1 MIRGFFSPT
10 HLGKT
15 DPAATEVPL
24 LDAFLYLPSID
35 AHVSLQFLVD
45 TGADV
50 SVLHARDSLR
60 LIQSEPEWDVI
71 RAYPAED
78 FGGAGAG
85 RPYYGVPALMVLSHE
100 DGGSDA
106 KQIRI
111 WIAEPGGLNQEHE
124 SLLGRD
130 VLAHYTLHFAQPIA
144 LTLER
149 RI

>member
-10 HLGKT
+10 HLGKA

-24 LDAFLYLPSID
+24 LDAFLYVPSID

-50 SVLHARDSLR
+50 TVLQAQDSLR
-60 LIQSEPEWDVI
+60 LVQTESQWKVI
-71 RAYPAED
+71 RGHPAEE

-85 RPYYGVPALMVLSHE
+85 RPYYGVPALVVLSHE
-100 DGGSDA
+100 DGRNDPQ
-106 KQIRI
+106 QIRI

-130 VLAHYTLHFAQPIA
+130 FLVHYNMHFAQPVAI
-144 LTLER
+144 TLER
-149 RI
+149 R